1 MNVTSSYVKGQFIK
15 QSVSVYCHNNHS
27 RIIDNTM
34 WDRMSCYTR
43 LPAVHHQSRSSS
55 TLVTATSSPL
65 ASRLLASSRS
75 LSISPSI
82 SQLVG
87 KRQTRT
93 VLSPNSAE
101 KFLQIKAAAPATE
114 ARAAAA
120 HQTWISDSSRSTVAA
135 PRLIFFASH
144 YISPRDFT
152 EFTQR
157 RLRFGVLRASAAPLI
172 DPGSAGGD

>member
-1 MNVTSSYVKGQFIK
+1 
-15 QSVSVYCHNNHS
+15 
-27 RIIDNTM
+27 
-34 WDRMSCYTR
+34 MSCYTR

-82 SQLVG
+82 SQLVR

-101 KFLQIKAAAPATE
+101 KFLQIKAAAPAAE

-120 HQTWISDSSRSTVAA
+120 HQTWISDSSQSFDSCCASINLFRIALHLSARLHGVHTAPAAFRSSTGARSSAYRPRLGGRRLVVLGKVDDFA
-135 PRLIFFASH
+135 PRQYREKI
-144 YISPRDFT
+144 
-152 EFTQR
+152 QR
-157 RLRFGVLRASAAPLI
+157 TR
-172 DPGSAGGD
+172 